1 MIITGQNIFPIATQ
15 KNLSYNIN
23 FTPKDFSLSTISFK
37 ENKDF
42 TFTLQSGKF
51 SDINNKSV
59 YFYNTGE
66 NINLSGNIHHLQQ
79 NNFNSW
85 TGSEKFLY
93 DYYINGN
100 PIILSGQRTG
110 LMNNDPTGYS
120 KISGL
125 TFSGS
130 NLELTNFQIFGV
142 SPLINL
148 ELAPSFAFGK
158 LITGFLNYTDN
169 LQESCRILSGSVI
182 PTGFNFNSIP
192 QTLTGLGLASG
203 GFNINTNFSPSHS
216 ATPLIYNITLNLLT
230 DFGLLSKTFVTT
242 GLPEF
247 FTTFFISVNPFSFNL
262 FNIPSGITYDIN
274 SSFFSGGNEYAKS
287 IDVGFNYAEGT
298 TGVGLDSAS
307 FYGSG
312 TRNFALDIV
321 VTGTG
326 NFTLTGQSLASGFA
340 EGVRIFGTGNLSG
353 SFQTGITGGN
363 FQKVFMISGS
373 GHANTN
379 HFNLTTFIIS
389 GYRTGVLSSGTI
401 VGSGTLTGY
410 VYPFLSGSGTATFSN
425 GFRSILN
432 SNVPLGI
439 VRSTQIFTGNMIY
452 RISNSGTVKI
462 TGFNST
468 YLDYTGYTNGILLT
482 GLLDGSGFIYSPVS
496 NINVTGI
503 LRSEVNNRRI
513 TGVTNLQ
520 IVDFVLNTG
529 INLARIVA
537 IVSGEATGNY
547 LNNPDIFGIQVLG
560 TGRNVITGSNI
571 INGSGLI
578 TGFNTGF
585 IIKDNFI
592 TTGLVS
598 GVVFYQATGDSNNPS
613 NPNNFVQGI
622 YNTIQSGNRLYSGF
636 SLDQNLT
643 FTGELTSPIRFTGNI
658 VEFGKVYSNPVS
670 LTGRNTI
677 IYPSYTGIIKTG
689 TFTRISN
696 NIILE
701 RNTYFTGSS
710 NYIIPVFATGISSGL
725 NDTFYYWQ
733 ETVAASNK
741 IFTGFITIG
750 SGNLITSPVNFGT
763 SVSASGILSGQV
775 GTDINYIAI
784 SQTVLNPHVTQ
795 INNLF
800 FTGTKREIRDVILS
814 GVASGTKYNFVGL
827 NVSGSGFLNSLGSGF
842 LTGSGIIVVTGFGR
856 VTGADG
862 TIINSNITGNVFVEL
877 SGNSN
882 NINDPINKIFIDQSL
897 FATGTGFFNIKDQS
911 ITGLTT
917 DEILLS
923 NVSYIEV
930 SGFRSLTGVDSYGTG
945 LNLADLNQIY
955 SGVISRPS
963 RISGIYYTGISIQ
976 QIDPNPYRAVVTG
989 LNETILTDV
998 LIDLKS
1004 SIRLSGY
1011 ITGTGI
1017 ISKNITTG
1025 ISGKF
1030 PDSINPYQYLYFT
1043 GKSFNFNVNQVATGT
1058 FRVTGRFDGF
1068 TGIYTGILFER
1079 PGFIPYFGITGNILN
1094 SKNFLGINQN
1104 NEVYYHFSVS
1114 GQNNDGISGIDIL
1127 NISGKENIFLLGSY
1141 SGFISGA
1148 FSTENLLGNKYAIM
1162 PYQVGGSGNLTGL
1175 YTTLTGIIQFPKDK
1189 SNINKIIFTNN
1200 YIIFGG
1206 NFREYID
1213 VKNLFTSTP
1222 TKGGIAINLTGG
1234 FVSNWNIDPNNDDNT
1249 STLKDIVFVD
1259 KDKVLLAGNFKNIL
1273 SQGRNFFAMVD
1284 FRGDGAFPDDNTNLS
1299 GINLNLKIGSVN
1311 SIIYNTEENNKFSIV
1326 GDFYSTTRTG
1336 EELRSQTISA
1346 NNNFY
1351 ARPKTSKRINPLL
1364 LKSDFTGRYDISDK
1378 FYQDYAG
1385 IADYG
1390 YTVDF
1395 ECPELEDGP
1404 TNMRIDGYKKIE
1416 GNYYYYGKFNN
1427 VGSRFRKGFGAFSKT
1442 SGFIK
1447 NANVNFEGTTECL
1460 ESSGNFI
1467 FVGGSIR
1474 SYGGIPYKFG
1484 GNNID
1489 HATAGYAIKNQLTI
1503 DRSFVPIQ
1511 PWNGGYAIYDIKTY
1525 NDKIYVVGDFDHIRM
1540 PTGDGASTSSMN
1552 RRSSFAVFDLS
1563 GNILP
1568 EALHF
1573 TQYGGDYKSYGGYNV
1588 RSLFITGSTGYF
1600 GGNFESV
1607 VGDGPES
1614 NLPIGTSIRYSGFR
1628 TAAFNL
1634 NTLHP
1639 ITGYTGHF
1647 DGDIYQIDH
1656 FTGDYLIAVGTFDNY
1671 YRPFDQFSKP
1681 IKGACVL
1688 NRFNG
1693 TGIFESGAC
1702 PSITEGYINETHYND
1717 LRGYYRRN
1725 DGHYYLYGRLYD
1737 STFNNLGLMLFNGTK
1752 DDTSINQFGAI
1763 IGPNNPITGFKF
1775 MIYPEGNNS
1784 TDFFINSV
1792 LENGNDLL
1800 VGGHFMAVSGR
1811 NSTGIE
1817 YVPGPYDTNAL
1828 MTRAT
1833 GLVVINKNSGM
1844 LVNTGINIGLLRRE
1858 RLDSNW
1864 DEVFDI
1870 KRYNN
1875 KIFVGGRFRHFKAD
1889 GENDPSGIAAGK
1901 FAVFDTGYNIERS
1914 LSCNTY
1920 DINSYIYKIYS
1931 GNNRA
1936 YLVGRHFGNG
1946 DGYSDN
1952 NGYSFSVQSPKYW
1965 DYVGTQPGEVGRI
1978 GLVQLNRSG
1987 YELPL
1992 TLINLSGIY
2001 LNNANEKINVI
2012 RKHESGLF
2020 LGGNFTAINGVSR
2033 TGLAWIDYNAIIT
2046 NWNPKLTSNFGF
2058 PTEVKDMFI
2067 SGNSLIFVGNFSR
2080 VNSVN
2085 RAGMAQVAIT
2095 GMGNS
2100 IGEVS
2105 NLNLNSAYGF
2115 SNDYVNVIYNDD
2127 ATTGYYVGGNFTDGL
2142 IKINKNTLNISSLS
2156 FNISSIYKSGIK
2168 TINKLNDIYFVGGNF
2183 VGFLGN
2189 NSKKDLVCFRMTGE
2203 SITSFVDTPML
2214 SISGVSDIEIDNND
2228 IYVISNN
2235 SSRSYKFNLNTGT
2248 QKINLDSSWTPYFSK
2263 YSSNDSNYNLEYLTP
2278 SRASKAL
2285 ITGED
2290 IYVVGDFH
2298 NASYSRNNVFATNK
2312 SGILITGFIA
2322 EFLTSADQTIDRDTN
2337 TYVSA
2342 LSYDTGNKTLII
2354 GGNFK
2359 KVNDTFVKKLAKI
2372 NLINNT
2378 TSGFIQDLHHPQ
2390 RRQLLQLNDH
2400 AFVSDIE
2407 TLGSNTIIGGNFNT
2421 NVQTVVTGGNSI
2433 STGSFSF
2440 GEVILSGFSLPF
2452 TGAVEIYSWMNGV
2465 YDQLTLIS
2473 GGLPYNQIY
2482 TGVSGSISNAT
2493 GWIQIG
2499 NSPQNGNYFNI
2510 SIDTG
2515 IQYSIDGTVFL
2526 SPGGQDYFYGPTL
2539 DEPLNQF
2546 SNINELYFLITG
2558 GGLIDRYTTIT
2569 FDNVLGRISFFPKT
2583 SGTFGNSGKYN
2594 LIQNGNSFVIE
2605 NFSGGKDL
2613 QYLAT
2618 VNPKSPFVGYIN
2630 QNILF
2635 TGTGYYEQDINAGTY
2650 FNDNIFIKTTGLWSG
2665 TGFGGVYNSGV
2676 IFYDY
2681 DKGIKNF
2688 YNIEIPNRTVTITGW
2703 GTNTSGESS
2712 NGIDLNPVDV
2722 RYIGAGNNFSIAQLN
2737 NGTITGWGDNTFN
2750 QLLGGTGLS
2759 NVKQLSVGTVH
2770 VLALL
2775 NNNTVT
2781 GWGNNSSMETTGLNG
2796 SALTLTGVKQVSAG
2810 NNFSLAI
2817 LNNDV
2822 ITGWGSSSF
2831 FANTGLNGSA
2841 LTLTGIKQV
2850 SAGGNYGLALYYDGR
2865 VTGWGSNLSNKALG
2879 GNNLTNVQEIY
2890 AGFSHALALLDNN
2903 IVTGWGSTS
2912 LRRLAGNGLSGVLK
2926 MSTNPNGS
2934 ISFALFN
2941 NYKLTGW
2948 GNDNTQSTTG
2958 INNAALNLTNIYDI
2972 AAGITHGLALYKFNS
2987 LNNLEFRSANSTG
3000 DILRLYADNPM
3011 TGRTNRLMIGSGIT
3025 TGYLLS
3031 RATGSFIES
3040 SGNVRYVGLKTGFN
3054 EFIITGSH
3062 INYNNNINITGRLST
3077 IFDILYTGTS
3087 LIQDINSVSYVGRVE
3102 RTGFVNINRNLLVN
3116 SSFESD
3122 KLFIATGFRQ
3132 INSGILF
3139 SNSNQGKIPVTGI
3152 ILTGSGFV
3160 TLPSNVFP
3168 VSNTFSGIYN
3178 FISTGTGLMTFS
3190 GEYKHG
3196 GIARVTGQ
3204 NNFIT
3209 TGYINATGTMTFVES
3224 DFGAKSLNVIFT
3236 GIPNTGTL
3244 IPINTINRNAWS
3256 IRSGFNHIG
3265 QDFITVLGS
3274 GNMTGFLTGSFSIT
3288 GSTGISGNLEY
3299 VANYTGILSGLV
3311 TGFRQNLNI
3320 SVSNPQT
3327 LSYVTTPYNINTGQ
3341 IFTENSITINQTL
3354 TRTGIFNFTGNVNTT
3369 GLYRSKTNFIITGLS
3384 TGYFPITGTGIVNL
3398 SGFVIAP
3405 QITTSGFY
3413 DLNGVRNNLIPTIGV
3428 SGTGINFPATIII
3441 NHDTAGHGGFPIAW
3455 SGSNDLINWND
3466 IVLFK
3471 IGYYNNQNAG
3481 FRPTFINFTG
3491 FNRPFTGV
3499 TGLPPHSSSLSPSE
3513 IVTSGWRSTTEG
3525 NSLGIYSGQLNYR
3538 YFRTAIV
3545 SAVGGGSPNGP
3556 TGTITIINSPQ
3567 ITYDFTNYPYP
3578 SGNSIAYLDLTPI
3591 SKFSGN
3597 FISGI
3602 KITGLY
3608 TKNYVGLF
3616 SGSTSGSFTGTWS
3629 GTGTFTGSQTITFLI
3644 SNTGLKINENIS
3656 QTLINSGL
3664 ESGLVPVFT
3673 IGLYSGLK
3681 TIQNISINEN
3691 RNITGSG
3698 YFERISSG
3706 FALAGTTSGS
3716 GIGLVTGYFSGFINK
3731 NYTGGINLETGLR
3744 LTGHLSGDANIVLTG
3759 LFTGTIALT
3768 GRIINPN
3775 FNLRSS
3781 GIATGYYL
3789 ATKTFTGGF
3798 ELYTGV
3804 SITGEFIKINPTS
3817 PTGWQITTNIKTG
3830 QRFYFQIN
3838 SRNIFDEIS
3847 GYFNTR
3853 VFSGNLTGSVN
3864 NNIIYASRLL

>member
-1 MIITGQNIFPIATQ
+1 MIINSKKTYPLADQTG
-15 KNLSYNIN
+15 LS
-23 FTPKDFSLSTISFK
+23 FSLEITPQDYSKNTISFK
-37 ENKDF
+37 EFNNLN
-42 TFTLQSGKF
+42 FTLESGKF
-51 SDINNKSV
+51 SDANNRST
-59 YFYNTGE
+59 YLYNTGQSFV
-66 NINLSGNIHHLQQ
+66 LSGNI
-79 NNFNSW
+79 NNTN
-85 TGSEKFLY
+85 Y
-93 DYYINGN
+93 DYSINN
-100 PIILSGQRTG
+100 NLISLSGQKS
-110 LMNNDPTGYS
+110 NFI
-120 KISGL
+120 ISGIS
-125 TFSGS
+125 FSGS
-130 NLELTNFQIFGV
+130 NLNINNFKVLGETPNYEVKIDDSFVFGQALNGWIKNYNTN
-142 SPLINL
+142 NL
-148 ELAPSFAFGK
+148 NF
-158 LITGFLNYTDN
+158 
-169 LQESCRILSGSVI
+169 RVLSGYI
-182 PTGFNFNSIP
+182 TTPTGFTFGSIP
-192 QTLTGLGLASG
+192 NTIISSGYIQINPNLNNEISSIPLNYVINLG
-203 GFNINTNFSPSHS
+203 
-216 ATPLIYNITLNLLT
+216 LLT
-230 DFGLLSKTFVTT
+230 DFGLVNRTFTTT
-242 GLPEF
+242 GIPGSFLE
-247 FTTFFISVNPFSFNL
+247 FFISITPQFFTLNNL
-262 FNIPSGITYDIN
+262 NSGITYTID
-274 SSFFSGGNEYAKS
+274 SFFKSGTIERDKRLNIAFSYQG
-287 IDVGFNYAEGT
+287 GT
-298 TGVGLDSAS
+298 TGLVPDNAQ
-307 FYGSG
+307 FFGSG
-312 TRNFALDIV
+312 YNDINFNRIITGSGLFA
-321 VTGTG
+321 VTGDSLLSGYFNGNLITG
-326 NFTLTGQSLASGFA
+326 LG
-340 EGVRIFGTGNLSG
+340 IGTGYI
-353 SFQTGITGGN
+353 QTGITGGN
-363 FQKVFMISGS
+363 FRQDILITGTGIHRTQV
-373 GHANTN
+373 
-379 HFNLTTFIIS
+379 FNLDTFVIS
-389 GYRTGVLSSGTI
+389 GYRQNVL
-401 VGSGTLTGY
+401 GSGFITYSGNLTGY
-410 VYPFLSGSGTATFSN
+410 IAPFSGSGTYTFYS
-425 GFRSILN
+425 GFNSILN
-432 SNVPLGI
+432 SNAPLAI
-439 VRSTQIFTGNMIY
+439 LRTNEFFTGILNY
-452 RISNSGTVKI
+452 GLSRTGNVRL
-462 TGFNST
+462 TGFNTT
-468 YLDYTGYTNGILLT
+468 YLDYTGHTTGILLT

-513 TGVTNLQ
+513 TGVRNLQ

-547 LNNPDIFGIQVLG
+547 LNNPDIFGIQILG

-585 IIKDNFI
+585 IIKDNFV

-658 VEFGKVYSNPVS
+658 VEFGRVYSNPVS

-710 NYIIPVFATGISSGL
+710 NYIVPVFATGISSGL

-733 ETVAASNK
+733 ETGAASNK

-775 GTDINYIAI
+775 GTGINYITI

-795 INNLF
+795 INNVF

-827 NVSGSGFLNSLGSGF
+827 NVSGSGFLNSFGSGF
-842 LTGSGIIVVTGFGR
+842 LTGSGIIAVTGFGQ
-856 VTGADG
+856 VTGTDG

-882 NINDPINKIFIDQSL
+882 NINDPINKIFINQSL
-897 FATGTGFFNIKDQS
+897 FATGTGFFNIKDKS

-917 DEILLS
+917 GEILLS

-945 LNLADLNQIY
+945 LNIVGLNQNQIY

-963 RISGIYYTGISIQ
+963 RISGIYFTGISIQ

-989 LNETILTDV
+989 LNETILTNV
-998 LIDLKS
+998 LINLES

-1011 ITGTGI
+1011 ITGAGI

-1030 PDSINPYQYLYFT
+1030 PDSIDPNQYLYFT
-1043 GKSFNFNVNQVATGT
+1043 GKSFNFNENQVATGT

-1079 PGFIPYFGITGNILN
+1079 PGFTPYFAITGEILN

-1114 GQNNDGISGIDIL
+1114 GANNNSNNAGISGIDIL

-1141 SGFISGA
+1141 SGFVAGA
-1148 FSTENLLGNKYAIM
+1148 FSTGNLLGNKYAIM

-1175 YTTLTGIIQFPKDK
+1175 YTTLTGVIQFPQDQ
-1189 SNINKIIFTNN
+1189 SSINKIIFANN

-1213 VKNLFTSTP
+1213 VKNLFTSTA

-1234 FVSNWNIDPNNDDNT
+1234 FVSNWYIDPNDDNDT

-1259 KDKVLLAGNFKNIL
+1259 KDKVLLAGDFESIL
-1273 SQGRNFFAMVD
+1273 SEGRNGFAMVD
-1284 FRGDGAFPDDNTNLS
+1284 LRGDGAFPDDDTNLS
-1299 GINLNLKIGSVN
+1299 GINLNLKFINQYVGWPIYNYVKEGIVN
-1311 SIIYNTEENNKFSIV
+1311 SIIYNSGESNKFSVV
-1326 GDFYSTTRTG
+1326 GEFYSTIRTG

-1351 ARPKTSKRINPLL
+1351 ARPKTSNRINPLL
-1364 LKSDFTGRYDISDK
+1364 LKSDFTGRYDISDQ

-1395 ECPELEDGP
+1395 ECPASEDGP
-1404 TNMRIDGYKKIE
+1404 TNMRIDGYKEIE

-1427 VGSRFRKGFGAFSKT
+1427 VGSRFRKGFSAFSKT

-1447 NANVNFEGTTECL
+1447 NANVNFEGITECL

-1474 SYGGIPYKFG
+1474 SYGGIPYNFG
-1484 GNNID
+1484 GNDID
-1489 HATAGYAIKNQLTI
+1489 HATAGYAIRNQLTI
-1503 DRSFVPIQ
+1503 DHSFVPIQ
-1511 PWNGGYAIYDIKTY
+1511 PWEGNYAIYDIKTY
-1525 NDKIYVVGDFDHIRM
+1525 NNKIYVVGNFDRIRM
-1540 PTGDGASTSSMN
+1540 PTGYGSNTSLMT
-1552 RRSSFAVFDLS
+1552 RRTSFAVFDLS
-1563 GNILP
+1563 GNLLP

-1573 TQYGGDYKSYGGYNV
+1573 TRFDGDYIGVGGYDVNT
-1588 RSLFITGSTGYF
+1588 LFITGSTGYF

-1634 NTLHP
+1634 DTLHP

-1647 DGDIYQIDH
+1647 DGTVNQIAH
-1656 FTGDYLIAVGTFDNY
+1656 FTGDFLIAVGTFDTY
-1671 YRPFDQFSKP
+1671 YRPYLSAWP
-1681 IKGACVL
+1681 YGALRNPYGACVL

-1693 TGIFESGAC
+1693 TGVFQSGAC
-1702 PSITEGYINETHYND
+1702 PTITGGFFNNTNYND
-1717 LRGYYRRN
+1717 LRGYYRRS
-1725 DGHYYLYGRLYD
+1725 DGHYYLYGKLIREGSND
-1737 STFNNLGLMLFNGTK
+1737 NLGIMLFNGSGVQTNTNSVFESVILPNAPATGFRFLLRGNG
-1752 DDTSINQFGAI
+1752 DY
-1763 IGPNNPITGFKF
+1763 GPN
-1775 MIYPEGNNS
+1775 IYV
-1784 TDFFINSV
+1784 NSV
-1792 LENGNDLL
+1792 LENGDNLL
-1800 VGGHFMAVSGR
+1800 VGGYFDSVSGR
-1811 NSTGIE
+1811 NSP
-1817 YVPGPYDTNAL
+1817 YVD
-1828 MTRAT
+1828 AT
-1833 GLVVINKNSGM
+1833 GLVAINENSGM
-1844 LVNTGINIGLLRRE
+1844 LVNTGINIGLLRGG
-1858 RLDSNW
+1858 LDGNW
-1864 DEVFDI
+1864 DEVFDLQM
-1870 KRYNN
+1870 YSN

-1889 GENDPSGIAAGK
+1889 GENDSSGIAAGK

-1920 DINSYIYKIYS
+1920 DGSSYIYKIHS

-1946 DGYSDN
+1946 DRNYYNAD
-1952 NGYSFSVQSPKYW
+1952 YSFSVQSPKYW
-1965 DYVGTQPGEVGRI
+1965 DYINNNDGLVGRI
-1978 GLVQLNRSG
+1978 GIVQLNRSG

-1992 TLINLSGIY
+1992 APINLSGIY
-2001 LNNANEKINVI
+2001 LGGINEKVNII
-2012 RKHESGLF
+2012 RKHQSGLF

-2033 TGLAWIDYNAIIT
+2033 TGLAWIDYNAVIR
-2046 NWNPKLTSNFGF
+2046 NWNPQLTSNFGF

-2067 SGNSLIFVGNFSR
+2067 SGNSLIFVGNFGQ

-2095 GMGNS
+2095 GIGNS

-2142 IKINKNTLNISSLS
+2142 MKINKNTLNISPLS
-2156 FNISSIYKSGIK
+2156 FNISSIYKSGIR

-2214 SISGVSDIEIDNND
+2214 SISGVSDIEIDRND

-2263 YSSNDSNYNLEYLTP
+2263 YSSNDSDYNLEYLMP

-2298 NASYSRNNVFATNK
+2298 NASYSRNNIFATNK

-2322 EFLTSADQTIDRDTN
+2322 EFLSSANQRIDADTN
-2337 TYVSA
+2337 TYISA
-2342 LSYDTGNKTLII
+2342 LSYNTGAKTLVI
-2354 GGNFK
+2354 GGNFE

-2372 NLINNT
+2372 DLINNN
-2378 TSGFIQDLHHPQ
+2378 TSNLKSSQYF
-2390 RRQLLQLNDH
+2390 LQLDDD

-2421 NVQTVVTGGNSI
+2421 NIQTVVTGGNSI
-2433 STGSFSF
+2433 STGSFIS
-2440 GEVILSGFSLPF
+2440 GEVFFSGFSLPS

-2465 YDQLTLIS
+2465 YSGLALFS

-2482 TGVSGSISNAT
+2482 TGVSGFISNAT

-2499 NSPQNGNYFNI
+2499 GSPQNGDSFNI

-2515 IQYSIDGTVFL
+2515 IQYSIDGTIFL
-2526 SPGGQDYFYGPTL
+2526 SPGGEDYFYGPTL
-2539 DEPLNQF
+2539 SESLNQF

-2558 GGLIDRYTTIT
+2558 GGLIDRYTTTT

-2594 LIQNGNSFVIE
+2594 LIQDGNSFVIQ

-2630 QNILF
+2630 RNILF
-2635 TGTGYYEQDINAGTY
+2635 TGTGYYEQDINPGAYSTA
-2650 FNDNIFIKTTGLWSG
+2650 DTFIKTTGLWIG

-2681 DKGIKNF
+2681 DKGTQYF
-2688 YNIEIPNRTVTITGW
+2688 YNIEIPNRTVRITGW
-2703 GTNTSGESS
+2703 GTNTSGQSS
-2712 NGIDLNPVDV
+2712 NGINLNPVDV
-2722 RYIGAGNNFSIAQLN
+2722 RYIGAGSSFSIAQLN

-2759 NVKQLSVGTVH
+2759 NVKQLSVGSFH
-2770 VLALL
+2770 VLALQEDGA
-2775 NNNTVT
+2775 VT
-2781 GWGNNSSMETTGLNG
+2781 GWGNNSSMQTTGLNG
-2796 SALTLTGVKQVSAG
+2796 GALTLTGVKQVSAG

-2817 LNNDV
+2817 LNNDT
-2822 ITGWGSSSF
+2822 ITGWGNGSF

-2850 SAGGNYGLALYYDGR
+2850 SAGSNYGLALYYDGR
-2865 VTGWGSNLSNKALG
+2865 VTGWGDNGSNRAAG

-2890 AGFSHALALLDNN
+2890 AGNTHALALLNNN
-2903 IVTGWGSTS
+2903 IVTGWGMSAA
-2912 LRRLAGNGLSGVLK
+2912 RRLAGNGLSGVLK
-2926 MSTNPNGS
+2926 MSTNPSAS

-2948 GNDNTQSTTG
+2948 GFDNATQSTTG

-2972 AAGITHGLALYKFNS
+2972 AAGATHGLALYKFNS

-3000 DILRLYADNPM
+3000 DILRLYVDNPM
-3011 TGRTNRLMIGSGIT
+3011 TGETERLMTGSGIT

-3031 RATGSFIES
+3031 RATGSFIET
-3040 SGNVRYVGLKTGFN
+3040 SGSLRYVGLKTGFN

-3062 INYNNNINITGRLST
+3062 LNFNNNINITGRLSS

-3168 VSNTFSGIYN
+3168 VSNTFSGIYD

-3196 GIARVTGQ
+3196 GITRVTGQ

-3327 LSYVTTPYNINTGQ
+3327 LSYVTIPYNINTGQ
-3341 IFTENSITINQTL
+3341 IFTENSITVNQTL
-3354 TRTGIFNFTGNVNTT
+3354 TRTGIFNFTGLANTT
-3369 GLYRSKTNFIITGLS
+3369 GLYASKTNFLITGLS
-3384 TGYFPITGTGIVNL
+3384 TGFFPITGTGIVNL
-3398 SGFVIAP
+3398 SGFIIAP
-3405 QITTSGFY
+3405 QIVSSSGSY
-3413 DLNGVRNNLIPTIGV
+3413 YGSASTQPISNGI
-3428 SGTGINFPATIII
+3428 SGTGITSSSTIII
-3441 NHDTAGHGGFPIAW
+3441 DHFGQYGNWPFIW
-3455 SGSNDLINWND
+3455 SGSNDLINWNK
-3466 IVLFK
+3466 ITIPK
-3471 IGYYNNQNAG
+3471 IGYYSGACG
-3481 FRPTFINFTG
+3481 SFFPFS
-3491 FNRPFTGV
+3491 RPFTGV
-3499 TGLPPHSSSLSPSE
+3499 SGLCSHDSSFVNADVVNINGL
-3513 IVTSGWRSTTEG
+3513 GFG
-3525 NSLGIYSGQLNYR
+3525 NAHGIYSGRLDYK
-3538 YFRTAIV
+3538 YFRMNV
-3545 SAVGGGSPNGP
+3545 SNLGGG
-3556 TGTITIINSPQ
+3556 GTVDCVSKRPYVVLISDPL
-3567 ITYDFTNYPYP
+3567 ITYDFANYPYP
-3578 SGNSIAYLDLTPI
+3578 SGNSIAYLNLTPI
-3591 SKFSGN
+3591 SIFSGN
-3597 FISGI
+3597 FNSGI

-3608 TKNYVGLF
+3608 TKNYSGLF
-3616 SGSTSGSFTGTWS
+3616 SGSASGHFTGIWSGS
-3629 GTGTFTGSQTITFLI
+3629 GTFTGSQQITY
-3644 SNTGLKINENIS
+3644 SGLDSGRKIVNIN
-3656 QTLINSGL
+3656 QNLINSGL
-3664 ESGLVPVFT
+3664 ESGLVPNYT
-3673 IGLYSGLK
+3673 LGLYSGLR
-3681 TIQNISINEN
+3681 TIQNINYNETLT
-3691 RNITGSG
+3691 ITGSG
-3698 YFERISSG
+3698 YMEKIISG
-3706 FALAGTTSGS
+3706 FGLAGVTSGS
-3716 GIGLVTGYFSGFINK
+3716 GLALVTGFLSGVLSK
-3731 NYTGGINLETGLR
+3731 NYTGTVNFETGIL
-3744 LTGHLSGDANIVLTG
+3744 LTGFALGTNLPLTG
-3759 LFTGTIALT
+3759 LFTGTIVLT
-3768 GRIINPN
+3768 GVINRTL
-3775 FNLRSS
+3775 NLFTS
-3781 GIATGYYL
+3781 GNASGDFL
-3789 ATKTFTGGF
+3789 DTKTFTGSF
-3798 ELYTGV
+3798 DVFTGS
-3804 SITGEFIKINPTS
+3804 SITGNFIKLNPTS
-3817 PTGWQITTNIKTG
+3817 SGYYLDRAVPSGENILIG
-3830 QRFYFQIN
+3830 IN
-3838 SRNIFDEIS
+3838 FNQNIDQIS
-3847 GYFNTR
+3847 GNLKTQVYT
-3853 VFSGNLTGSVN
+3853 GLLTGSVI
-3864 NNIIYASRLL
+3864 NNIIYGTRL